1 MNEKTQE
8 EDREFEEP
16 QRSVDPPLE
25 KNPHK
30 RKPAWVREII
40 QGAKRYGAP
49 EENHRERK
57 RTRSCSGYVSLLCDF
72 IDKELSSYE
81 EVAKWKE

>member
-1 MNEKTQE
+1 MTTMNEEAKE

-16 QRSVDPPLE
+16 QRPVDPPLE

-40 QGAKRYGAP
+40 QGEERYAVP
-49 EENHRERK
+49 EENLRERN
-57 RTRSCSGYVSLLCDF
+57 
-72 IDKELSSYE
+72 
-81 EVAKWKE
+81 